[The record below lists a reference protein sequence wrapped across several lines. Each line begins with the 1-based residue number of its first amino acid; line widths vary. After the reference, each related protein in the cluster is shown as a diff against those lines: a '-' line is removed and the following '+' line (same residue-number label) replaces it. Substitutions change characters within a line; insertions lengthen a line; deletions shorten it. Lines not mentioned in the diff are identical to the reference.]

1 MTWSGGMFR
10 AIVRQPI
17 NEWAAGLS
25 KHTTHYDKQASSRLP
40 FKTRP
45 IHWMCIRK
53 SCESDGK
60 TTTVDQLIYF
70 TDLPGR
76 NLDNKANTMRDR
88 NKNKFIVRP
97 IIDQILRQSLTI
109 VQTCSQKTC
118 ISSGLTTLTSMT
130 MNQVNTVSK
139 LI

>member
-1 MTWSGGMFR
+1 MFR

-25 KHTTHYDKQASSRLP
+25 KHATHYDKQASSRLP

-45 IHWMCIRK
+45 THWTCIRK
-53 SCESDGK
+53 SCQSDGE
-60 TTTVDQLIYF
+60 TTTVDQQIYF

-76 NLDNKANTMRDR
+76 NLDNKANTMRAR
-88 NKNKFIVRP
+88 NKMKFIVRP
-97 IIDQILRQSLTI
+97 MIYQILRHSRTI

-118 ISSGLTTLTSMT
+118 ISSGLTTHW
-130 MNQVNTVSK
+130 QVWQWIKSTQWAN
-139 LI
+139 